1 VKSRAVKSSP
11 TKSSPTK
18 SSAFK
23 FRTLATT
30 AAIAALALTTAAC
43 GGGNSSAS
51 GSSGSSGGSGGGGGS
66 ITYWAS
72 NQGTS
77 LDNDKQVLTPE
88 LEKFQQQTGIKV
100 NLEVIGWN
108 DLQTRIQTAVTSGQA
123 PDVVNIGNT
132 WAASLQSTGAFMP
145 FDQSAFDAIGGK
157 DKFVKTAMDTGGAP
171 GQDPTSVPVYGLA
184 YGLYY
189 NKAMFS
195 AAGLTPPSNWE
206 DLVTDA
212 KKLTSGDKY
221 GFALAAGSYTEN
233 AHFAFIDA
241 AQNGADLFDS
251 KGQPTFSS
259 DGVVDGIKRYLD
271 LMQADKVVN
280 VANAQYDNGTKAVN
294 DFATGKVAMILNQ
307 NNADSSIVANGMK
320 SDQYGVVPFPA
331 PKDSKTDV
339 ASHVAGINLSIFKN
353 TKNKDAALKF
363 VKFMTSPETQ
373 TALDKPFAALPVL
386 NGATP
391 NFTDN
396 ADEAKTF
403 ADIYANKSKPLP
415 LVPAEDQFESTVGK
429 AMNQMFAKIASGG
442 TVSTDDIK
450 SAMKTAEQQVAAA
463 G

>member
-1 VKSRAVKSSP
+1 VKIRS
-11 TKSSPTK
+11 
-18 SSAFK
+18 
-23 FRTLATT
+23 LAAG
-30 AAIAALALTTAAC
+30 AAIAALALSTAAC
-43 GGGNSSAS
+43 GGSNSSS
-51 GSSGSSGGSGGGGGS
+51 SSESSSGSGGGGS

-77 LDNDKQVLTPE
+77 LDNDKEVLTPQ

-100 NLEVIGWN
+100 NLEVIGWS

-145 FDQSAFDAIGGK
+145 FDDAAFKAIGGK
-157 DKFVKTAMDTGGAP
+157 DKFVKTALDTGGAP
-171 GQDPTSVPVYGLA
+171 GQDPTSVPLYGLA

-189 NKAMFS
+189 NKAMFA
-195 AAGLTPPSNWE
+195 AAGLTPPTNWE
-206 DLVTDA
+206 DLVADA

-233 AHFAFIDA
+233 AHFAFINA

-251 KGQPTFSS
+251 SGKPTFTD
-259 DGVVDGIKRYLD
+259 DGVVNGIKRYLD
-271 LMQADKVVN
+271 LMQTDKVVSTAN
-280 VANAQYDNGTKAVN
+280 VQYENAVKAVN

-307 NNADSSIVANGMK
+307 NNADNSIVANGMAN
-320 SDQYGVVPFPA
+320 DAYGVVPFPA
-331 PKDSKTDV
+331 PAGSKTDV
-339 ASHVAGINLSIFKN
+339 ASHVAGINLSIFDN

-363 VKFMTSPETQ
+363 VNFMTSEETQ
-373 TALDKPFAALPVL
+373 TALGKPFSSLPVL

-396 ADEAKTF
+396 AEEAKTF
-403 ADIYANKSKPLP
+403 SDIYATKAKPLP

-429 AMNQMFAKIASGG
+429 AMNQMFATIASGK
-442 TVSTDDIK
+442 TVTTDDIK
-450 SAMKTAEQQVAAA
+450 SALQTAQEQVAAA